1 MLPVSHEQFMFVFWN
16 TTLQCCMQLQETRTG
31 LLNTILLIQ
40 QGEKKL
46 EKDCLVMRM
55 SLCPIIWHMSP
66 LLDHSIMT
74 SRPVL
79 NVCRRIT

>member
-1 MLPVSHEQFMFVFWN
+1 MFVFWN

-55 SLCPIIWHMSP
+55 SLCPIWLALIIMSP
-66 LLDHSIMT
+66 LLDHSIIT